1 MRLAIVVATILAV
14 ASAAPQPASGTGGFV
29 DAAAQVVVTVTV
41 EAVRN
46 GATYTLDTLLQGG
59 ITGLADSAING
70 LKGVA
75 LTVDEK
81 LIGLLDNVHAVML
94 GTIPDAMRTSK
105 C

>member
-1 MRLAIVVATILAV
+1 MRLAIVVATMLAV
-14 ASAAPQPASGTGGFV
+14 ASAAPQPDSPSDGFG
-29 DAAAQVVVTVTV
+29 DTAAPPVTVSV
-41 EAVRN
+41 EDVRH
-46 GATYTLDTLLQGG
+46 GATYTLDTMLQGG
-59 ITGLADSAING
+59 ITGLADRSING

-81 LIGLLDNVHAVML
+81 LIGLLDSIHAVML